1 MDLSLDIE
9 ANTSISGCLR
19 NFSAT
24 ETLGGSDKFYCDT
37 CCSLQEAQKC
47 MKIKALPKVLAL
59 HLKRFKYIESAGRYK
74 KLCHRVVF
82 PLVRACIICCAR
94 SPTLPRK
101 SASSCHYARG
111 AMYPAPPPTQAGFD
125 AAAMKVDV
133 CTPWRVSAVE
143 YTIRKTGT
151 VSSSRTAKPIERS
164 CLTPP

>member
-1 MDLSLDIE
+1 VTSREETFLDLSLDIE

-24 ETLGGSDKFYCDT
+24 ETLGGSEKFYCDT

-82 PLVRACIICCAR
+82 PQVRACIMCVCVCVCCVR
-94 SPTLPRK
+94 SPTLPH
-101 SASSCHYARG
+101 SLVLSHGEAHPG
-111 AMYPAPPPTQAGFD
+111 
-125 AAAMKVDV
+125 KVV
-133 CTPWRVSAVE
+133 
-143 YTIRKTGT
+143 
-151 VSSSRTAKPIERS
+151 
-164 CLTPP
+164 

>member
-24 ETLGGSDKFYCDT
+24 ETLGGSEKFYCDS

-82 PLVRACIICCAR
+82 PQVRVCVCCAR
-94 SPTLPRK
+94 SSTLPRNSIIILPHPATSHLLK
-101 SASSCHYARG
+101 CHV
-111 AMYPAPPPTQAGFD
+111 PCT
-125 AAAMKVDV
+125 AAH
-133 CTPWRVSAVE
+133 
-143 YTIRKTGT
+143 T
-151 VSSSRTAKPIERS
+151 VRF
-164 CLTPP
+164 